1 MGKLLAVWVR
11 ISAGYS
17 GPGLPWVAGGLDGYN
32 QQENHSLVALSV
44 CEFGFGLVVMFGLF
58 VFQKKK
64 EREREFYCFFFIA
77 TSFICKMYVAQ
88 FHHSL

>member
-64 EREREFYCFFFIA
+64 ERERESSIV
-77 TSFICKMYVAQ
+77 SF
-88 FHHSL
+88 L